1 MKLILA
7 LLRIQQQL
15 RIFHWQTRSYSEH
28 KAFGKVYE
36 SLDESIDA
44 FVEEFMGKYG
54 RPEFEVDSCITL
66 SNYGTESC
74 LAVINGYVNFMVEEI
89 PASIQHEDTNLL
101 NIRDDMLGELNRLK
115 YLLTL
120 I

>member
-7 LLRIQQQL
+7 LLKIQQQL

-28 KAFGKVYE
+28 KAFGKSYE
-36 SLDESIDA
+36 NLDDSIDS
-44 FVEEFMGKYG
+44 FVEKLMGKYG
-54 RPEFEVDSCITL
+54 RPEFEVDSCINL
-66 SNYGTESC
+66 SNYETESC
-74 LAVINGYVNFMVEEI
+74 MADINGYINFMVQEV
-89 PASIQHEDTNLL
+89 PASLDPEDTNLL

-115 YLLTL
+115 YLFTL